1 MRAGRASSVI
11 LRRMQSG
18 SSIRLHRRSV
28 YLDAGMWTILTPRP
42 GDPQRFST
50 GVVGDSVQVLGSVAS
65 MEFLAHALWALAFQH
80 NERTALLFDLPV
92 MIPKPDTGESSR
104 PVVWVNADLGSPS
117 PDMLDGLRGLLPLAS
132 ESDGT
137 LKLRT
142 AGLDRA
148 LTNPESFAAKER
160 AEPDVPTW
168 SPNDWDTW
176 VTRQAGLV
184 TATMPP
190 AALRAFAVAAGEYG
204 AFSWESLD
212 DAGDPISADEVVAF
226 DRTILARAAA
236 IRAGRSTMFPD
247 RAIDDLTGTERGQIW
262 KRYAAT

>member
-1 MRAGRASSVI
+1 MRAGRTSSVI

-28 YLDAGMWTILTPRP
+28 YLDAGMWTLLTPRP
-42 GDPQRFST
+42 GDPHRFST

-92 MIPKPDTGESSR
+92 MVPNPDTGESSR

-117 PDMLDGLRGLLPLAS
+117 PEMLDGLRGHLPLAS

-142 AGLDRA
+142 TGLDRA

-160 AEPDVPTW
+160 DEPDVPAW
-168 SPNDWDTW
+168 SADDWDTW

-190 AALRAFAVAAGEYG
+190 SALRAYAVAAAEFG

-212 DAGDPISADEVVAF
+212 DTGDPIPADEVVRF
-226 DRTILARAAA
+226 DRTILDRAAK
-236 IRAGRSTMFPD
+236 IRAGRSSMFPE
-247 RAIDDLTGTERGQIW
+247 RATEDLTGAERAQIW
-262 KRYAAT
+262 KRYAAS

>member
-1 MRAGRASSVI
+1 
-11 LRRMQSG
+11 MQSG

-28 YLDAGMWTILTPRP
+28 YLDTSMWTILTPRP
-42 GDPQRFST
+42 GDPKGFST
-50 GVVGDSVQVLGSVAS
+50 GSEGGSVRVLGPVAS

-80 NERTALLFDLPV
+80 KERTALLFDLPAMV
-92 MIPKPDTGESSR
+92 PNPASGQSSR

-117 PDMLDGLRGLLPLAS
+117 PEMLDGLRRLLPLES

-148 LTNPESFAAKER
+148 LQHPESFAAKER
-160 AEPDVPTW
+160 AMPDVAMW
-168 SPNDWDTW
+168 SANDWDTW

-184 TATMPP
+184 TAVMPS
-190 AALRAFAVAAGEYG
+190 AALRAYAVAAGEYG

-212 DAGDPISADEVVAF
+212 GAASPFGDDEVVVF
-226 DRTILARAAA
+226 DRTLLERAGVL
-236 IRAGRSTMFPD
+236 RAGRASVFPD
-247 RAIDDLTGTERGQIW
+247 RTIEELSGAERAQIW
-262 KRYAAT
+262 KRYATN

>member
-1 MRAGRASSVI
+1 
-11 LRRMQSG
+11 MQSG

-28 YLDAGMWTILTPRP
+28 YLDASMWTILTPRP
-42 GDPQRFST
+42 GDPHRFST
-50 GVVGDSVQVLGSVAS
+50 GVAGDSVHVLGSVAS

-80 NERTALLFDLPV
+80 NDRTALLFDLPV
-92 MIPKPDTGESSR
+92 MVPNAATGESSR
-104 PVVWVNADLGSPS
+104 PIVWVNTDLGSPS
-117 PDMLDGLRGLLPLAS
+117 PEMLDGLRILLPLAS

-148 LTNPESFAAKER
+148 LTHPESFAAKER
-160 AEPDVPTW
+160 AEPDVAQW
-168 SPNDWDTW
+168 SASDWDTC

-190 AALRAFAVAAGEYG
+190 AALRAYAVAAGEFG

-212 DAGDPISADEVVAF
+212 DAGEPISADEVVVF
-226 DRTILARAAA
+226 DRAILDRAAV
-236 IRAGRSTMFPD
+236 IRAGRASEFPD
-247 RAIDDLTGTERGQIW
+247 RAIEDLTGAERAQLW

>member
-1 MRAGRASSVI
+1 
-11 LRRMQSG
+11 MQSG
-18 SSIRLHRRSV
+18 SSIRLHRRSL

-50 GVVGDSVQVLGSVAS
+50 GVAGDSVQVLGSVAS

-92 MIPKPDTGESSR
+92 MVPNAATGESSR
-104 PVVWVNADLGSPS
+104 PIVWVNADLGRPS
-117 PDMLDGLRGLLPLAS
+117 PEMLDGLRVLLPLES

-148 LTNPESFAAKER
+148 IANPESFAAKER
-160 AEPDVPTW
+160 AEPDVPNW
-168 SPNDWDTW
+168 SANDWDGW

-190 AALRAFAVAAGEYG
+190 AALRAYAVAAGEYG

-212 DAGDPISADEVVAF
+212 DTGDPIGADEVVVF
-226 DRTILARAAA
+226 DRTILERAAA
-236 IRAGRSTMFPD
+236 IRAGRASEFPE
-247 RAIDDLTGTERGQIW
+247 RAIDDLTGAERARIW
-262 KRYAAT
+262 KRYAAI